1 MTDKVLK
8 WVLGFALI
16 FAIVAWGVR
25 MYGNSRVH
33 GAALEAATDVIS
45 EAVVERKQAVRTDV
59 AQTQAR
65 AAAVDSVRRTVAV
78 ARKETSAVKTEIA
91 KTGCAVEYDAE
102 RLRVLNRTIDE
113 LNERTAAATIM
124 HD

>member
-1 MTDKVLK
+1 MTDKILK
-8 WVLGFALI
+8 WAVGLALLL
-16 FAIVAWGVR
+16 AIIVWGIR
-25 MYGNSRVH
+25 MYGNSRVQ

-45 EAVVERKQAVRTDV
+45 EAVVERQQAVRTDV

-65 AAAVDSVRRTVAV
+65 AAAVDSVRRTVAL
-78 ARKETSAVKTEIA
+78 ARKETNAVKTE
-91 KTGCAVEYDAE
+91 TGCAVESDVE

-113 LNERTAAATIM
+113 LNERITAAAIL

>member
-8 WVLGFALI
+8 WVLGFALL
-16 FAIVAWGVR
+16 FAIVAWGIR
-25 MYGNSRVH
+25 MYGNSRVQ

-65 AAAVDSVRRTVAV
+65 AAAVDSVRRTVAL
-78 ARKETSAVKTEIA
+78 ARKETSAIKTEN
-91 KTGCAVEYDAE
+91 GCAVESDAE

-113 LNERTAAATIM
+113 LNERIAAAAVL

>member
-8 WVLGFALI
+8 CVLGFALL
-16 FAIVAWGVR
+16 FAIVAWGIR
-25 MYGNSRVH
+25 MYGNSRVQ
-33 GAALEAATDVIS
+33 GAALGAATDVIS
-45 EAVVERKQAVRTDV
+45 EAVVERQQAVRTDV

-65 AAAVDSVRRTVAV
+65 AAAVDSVRRTVAL
-78 ARKETSAVKTEIA
+78 ARKETSAIKTENA
-91 KTGCAVEYDAE
+91 KTSCAVESDAE

-113 LNERTAAATIM
+113 LNERIAAAAVL

>member
-25 MYGNSRVH
+25 MYGNSIVH
-33 GAALEAATDVIS
+33 GAALEAATDAVS
-45 EAVVERKQAVRTDV
+45 EAVVERKHAVRTDV

-65 AAAVDSVRRTVAV
+65 AAAVDSVRRTVAI
-78 ARKETSAVKTEIA
+78 ARKETSAVKTEI
-91 KTGCAVEYDAE
+91 GCDVESDAE

-113 LNERTAAATIM
+113 LNERIAAAAIL

>member
-8 WVLGFALI
+8 WVLGLALL
-16 FAIVAWGVR
+16 FAIIAWGIR
-25 MYGNSRVH
+25 MYGNSRVQ
-33 GAALEAATDVIS
+33 GAALEAATDAVS

-65 AAAVDSVRRTVAV
+65 AAAVDSVRRTVAL
-78 ARKETSAVKTEIA
+78 ASKETSAIKTEI
-91 KTGCAVEYDAE
+91 GCAVESDAE

-113 LNERTAAATIM
+113 LNERITAAAIL

>member
-8 WVLGFALI
+8 WVLGFALL
-16 FAIVAWGVR
+16 FAIVAWGIR
-25 MYGNSRVH
+25 MYGNSRVQ
-33 GAALEAATDVIS
+33 GAALEAATDAVS

-65 AAAVDSVRRTVAV
+65 AAAVDSVRRTVAI
-78 ARKETSAVKTEIA
+78 ARKETSAVKNEIA
-91 KTGCAVEYDAE
+91 GTGCAVESDAE

-113 LNERTAAATIM
+113 LNERTTAAAIL